1 MQNADSFVE
10 LVQHTKDVILIDE
23 EEDEESHLFDTD
35 WFEKTS
41 SSKHND
47 ENRFLVT
54 TIFTNTLLKPI
65 RDHLTRSF
73 HIFDTTHFENYAKL
87 LNESRDIWDKAVLFD
102 YLTKPVVQLL
112 KRHVGSLCRCHAD
125 QRVVSER
132 SHRPRRLLRV
142 HSAVSN
148 HSPGLQGRTVAV
160 AARSDR

>member
-1 MQNADSFVE
+1 M
-10 LVQHTKDVILIDE
+10 VQHTKDVILIDE

-73 HIFDTTHFENYAKL
+73 HIFDATHFDNYAKL
-87 LNESRDIWDKAVLFD
+87 LNASRDIWDKAVLFD

-112 KRHVGSLCRCHAD
+112 KRHVGHDSCVHCRSASGL
-125 QRVVSER
+125 RTRR
-132 SHRPRRLLRV
+132 STTPPSSRPFCGSRPFFQASKSTCRR
-142 HSAVSN
+142 AF
-148 HSPGLQGRTVAV
+148 PE
-160 AARSDR
+160 